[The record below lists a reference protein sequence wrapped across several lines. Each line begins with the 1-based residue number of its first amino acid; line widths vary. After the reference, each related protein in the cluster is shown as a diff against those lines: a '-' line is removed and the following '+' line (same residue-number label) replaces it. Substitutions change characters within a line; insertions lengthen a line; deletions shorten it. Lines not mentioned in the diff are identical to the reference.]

1 MLARLYLCLAFA
13 GAPVLALAQE
23 AQQAAKEN
31 PGYGALIAVV
41 VLVVF
46 AVVLFLSFK
55 KRPPRQQST
64 PRT

>member
-1 MLARLYLCLAFA
+1 MLARLYLCMAAA
-13 GAPVLALAQE
+13 GLPTLALAQ
-23 AQQAAKEN
+23 AAEEIPRKN
-31 PGYGALIAVV
+31 PGYGALVAVI

-46 AVVLFLSFK
+46 AVALFLSFR